1 MDHREGEF
9 QLKFQPNRSS
19 RFGGDQKCI
28 KSHQDGFR
36 PPGDNLL
43 PSKSKDFSVYSHSLA
58 LPGATMFRPS
68 VETEK
73 SLDFTAFLAIL
84 GDPDSFG
91 LTAKRNGQKI

>member
-9 QLKFQPNRSS
+9 QLKFQPNRFS
-19 RFGGDQKCI
+19 RFGPYKKFLNFRYWC
-28 KSHQDGFR
+28 FR
-36 PPGDNLL
+36 PPGENLL

-84 GDPDSFG
+84 GDPDWYGPKTDWIG
-91 LTAKRNGQKI
+91 L